1 MINNLRQL
9 IIVLGFC
16 TLNPVFAQ
24 KQNTAQLFSTAGFYP
39 MENSGRS
46 VFNFNNNWYFHKGD
60 LKDGAKVT
68 FNKAQWS
75 LVQLP
80 HNPDVLSDHAS
91 GGANY
96 QGIIWY
102 RKFFKIPKDL
112 KSKQIHLHFEAIMG
126 KCEIYINGK
135 LVQKHKGGYLP
146 ILVPL
151 QSDQLLKEEN
161 TISIKADNSD
171 DGSYPP
177 GKAQYVLDFSYFG
190 GIYRDVWLVAN
201 NDIHVTD
208 PMQTNKIAGGGVFIH
223 SENVNENSAQVVVS
237 THIQRAKISNESLY
251 LETYLKDAE
260 GNTVVHK
267 KTDFNWTEETSV
279 TLQQTLEVS
288 NPKLWSPEQPNL
300 YQVYT
305 VIKNKAGQ
313 TFDGFFNK
321 IGIRS
326 IEFKGKEG
334 LYLNG
339 KPYQDKL
346 IGANHHQDYA
356 YIGNAVPN
364 NLQWR
369 EVKKMKDAGIKL
381 IRLAHYPHDPAF
393 MDACDE
399 LGVFVIIPT
408 PGWQYWPNNE
418 TFTNLVIE
426 NNRLM
431 VRRDRNHPSVIAW
444 EPILNETNYTEAFAK
459 KAYQSI
465 HEEYP
470 YDGCVAATDINTP
483 GWEQF
488 DLIYAHPNEENAK
501 HTSKSIY
508 TREWGDNVDDWN
520 THNSTSR
527 VARGWGEVPQLIQS
541 THYSN
546 PSFKFD
552 CIDMFY
558 ATDRQHV
565 GGALWHSF
573 DHQRGYHPDP
583 FYGGLM
589 DVFRQPKYSY
599 FMFQSQQDPAY
610 LKNRKQEPYSV
621 YIANEM
627 TPFSPTDVTIYT
639 NCDAV
644 RLIVMDKDTLYQT
657 VDRNKFSMPHPPILF
672 KNVYQFMQLK
682 KLARSNK
689 PEMMKIVAEGL
700 VNGKVVATATK
711 KPARRPVKII
721 LTADMDGLEPMADGS
736 SIIPIIAS
744 VTDEQGVVKRLNE
757 ESIKFTILGEGELI
771 GNVETGANPRKIDWG
786 TASALIRTTN
796 TAGKITIV
804 ASPVF
809 EGANSVLPDTL
820 VIETKTSSLLSIY
833 EKDKIGKLQNK
844 ETNVRTNKVDRKLLK
859 QKLQEVEVDQEA
871 FENKGKKKNQ

>member
-1 MINNLRQL
+1 MNRLKQIFL
-9 IIVLGFC
+9 ILLFC
-16 TLNPVFAQ
+16 AFNTVFAQ
-24 KQNTAQLFSTAGFYP
+24 KQSTAQSFSTAGFYP

-46 VFNFNNNWYFHKGD
+46 VHNFNNNWYFHKGD
-60 LKDGAKVT
+60 LKNGSSVT
-68 FNKAQWS
+68 FDKNQWS

-80 HNPDVLSDHAS
+80 HNPDLLSDYAS
-91 GGANY
+91 GGGNY

-102 RKFFKIPKDL
+102 RKFFKIPTAL
-112 KSKQIHLHFEAIMG
+112 NGKQIHLHFEAIMG

-146 ILVPL
+146 IMVTL
-151 QSDQLLKEEN
+151 QSNQLLKGEN
-161 TISIKADNSD
+161 TISVKADNSD

-177 GKAQYVLDFSYFG
+177 GKPQYVLDFSYFG

-201 NDIHVTD
+201 NNIHITD
-208 PMQTNKIAGGGVFIH
+208 PMQTNKIAGGGVFVH
-223 SENVNENSAQVVVS
+223 YEKVSEKSAKVMVS
-237 THIQRAKISNESLY
+237 THIQRDKMADESLY
-251 LETYLKDAE
+251 LETYLKDSE
-260 GNTVVHK
+260 GHIVAQT
-267 KTDFNWTEETSV
+267 KTDFNLAKETSI
-279 TLQQTLEVS
+279 TLQQTLDVT
-288 NPKLWSPEQPNL
+288 NPKLWSPELPYL

-305 VIKNKAGQ
+305 IIKNKTGQ
-313 TFDGFFNK
+313 TVDGYFNK

-326 IEFKGKEG
+326 IEFKGKDG
-334 LYLNG
+334 FYLNG

-346 IGANHHQDYA
+346 MGANHHQDYA

-369 EVKKMKDAGIKL
+369 DVKKLKDAGIKL
-381 IRLAHYPHDPAF
+381 IRLAHYPHDPSF

-408 PGWQYWPNNE
+408 PGWQFWPNNE

-444 EPILNETNYTEAFAK
+444 EPILNETHYTEAFAK

-470 YDGCVAATDINTP
+470 FEGCVAATDINTN

-488 DLIYAHPNEENAK
+488 DLIYAHPSEKNASL
-501 HTSKSIY
+501 TSKSIY

-546 PSFKFD
+546 PPYKFD
-552 CIDMFY
+552 CIDMY
-558 ATDRQHV
+558 YNTDRQHV
-565 GGALWHSF
+565 GGALWHPF

-589 DVFRQPKYSY
+589 DAFRQPKYSY

-610 LKNRKQEPYSV
+610 LKSRMQEPYSI

-627 TPFSPTDVTIYT
+627 SPFSPEDVTVFT

-644 RLIVMDKDTLYQT
+644 RLIVMDKDTLYQA
-657 VDRNKFSMPHPPILF
+657 VDRTKFSMPHPPILF

-682 KLARSNK
+682 KLARNNK
-689 PEMMKIVAEGL
+689 PEMMKIVAQGL
-700 VNGKVVATATK
+700 VDGKVVTTTIK
-711 KPARRPVKII
+711 TPARRPVKIT
-721 LTADMDGLEPMADGS
+721 LTTDMDGLQPMADGS

-744 VTDEQGVVKRLNE
+744 ITDEWGAVKRLNE
-757 ESIKFTILGEGELI
+757 ESIKFTISGEGELI
-771 GNVETGANPRKIDWG
+771 GNAETGANPRKIDWG
-786 TASALIRTTN
+786 TAPALIRTSSK
-796 TAGKITIV
+796 AGKITIV

-809 EGANSVLPDTL
+809 QGANSVQPDTL
-820 VIETKTSSLLSIY
+820 VIETKPSPFSTIA
-833 EKDKIGKLQNK
+833 EKDKLGTLKTQKATVIQ
-844 ETNVRTNKVDRKLLK
+844 NKVDRNVLK
-859 QKLQEVEVDQEA
+859 QKLQEVERDQET
-871 FENKGKKKNQ
+871 FENKGKKKN

>member
-1 MINNLRQL
+1 MKISKKIFFLFFLFYSLNLIL
-9 IIVLGFC
+9 
-16 TLNPVFAQ
+16 AQ
-24 KQNTAQLFSTAGFYP
+24 NKEVSQSFSTAGFYP
-39 MENSGRS
+39 IENSGRS
-46 VFNFNNNWYFHKGD
+46 VYNFNNNWYFHKGD
-60 LKDGAKVT
+60 LNDGQNINFDKT
-68 FNKAQWS
+68 NWT

-91 GGANY
+91 GSVNY
-96 QGIIWY
+96 QGVIWY
-102 RKFFKIPKDL
+102 RKFFKIPTAL
-112 KSKQIHLHFEAIMG
+112 EGKQIHLHFEAIMG
-126 KCEIYINGK
+126 HCEIFINGK

-146 ILVPL
+146 IMVPL
-151 QSDQLLKEEN
+151 HSDQLIKGEN

-177 GKAQYVLDFSYFG
+177 GKQQYVLDFSYFG
-190 GIYRDVWLVAN
+190 GIYRDVWLVAHN
-201 NDIHVTD
+201 KTHISD
-208 PMQTNKIAGGGVFIH
+208 PMQANTIAGGGVFLH
-223 SENVNENSAQVVVS
+223 FEKLSDKSAKVLVS
-237 THIQRAKISNESLY
+237 TQIQNDKINSEALY
-251 LETYLKDAE
+251 LETYLKDTE
-260 GNTVVHK
+260 GHIVAKSKSAFTLSKEN
-267 KTDFNWTEETSV
+267 SI
-279 TLQQTLEVS
+279 TLQQTLNVT

-300 YQVYT
+300 YEMYT
-305 VIKNKAGQ
+305 VIKDKTGQ
-313 TFDGFFNK
+313 TVDGYFNK

-326 IEFKGKEG
+326 IEFKGKDG
-334 LYLNG
+334 FYLNG

-369 EVKKMKDAGIKL
+369 DVKKLKDAGIKL
-381 IRLAHYPHDPAF
+381 IRLAHYPHDPSF

-399 LGVFVIIPT
+399 LGLFVIVPT

-444 EPILNETNYTEAFAK
+444 EPILNETHYTETFAQ
-459 KAYQSI
+459 KAYESI

-470 YDGCVAATDINTP
+470 FEGCVAATDINTA
-483 GWEQF
+483 GWENY
-488 DLIYAHPNEENAK
+488 DLIYAHPNEKNASL
-501 HTSKSIY
+501 TSKSIY

-527 VARGWGEVPQLIQS
+527 VARGWGEIPQLLQS

-558 ATDRQHV
+558 NTDRQHI

-599 FMFQSQQDPAY
+599 YMFQSQQNPAY
-610 LKNRKQEPYSV
+610 LKNRKQEPYSI

-627 TPFSPTDVTIYT
+627 SPFSPEDVTVYT
-639 NCDAV
+639 NCDAI
-644 RLIVMDKDTLYQT
+644 RLIVMDKDTLFQT
-657 VDRNKFSMPHPPILF
+657 IDRSKLFMPHPPILF

-682 KLARSNK
+682 KLARANK
-689 PEMMKIVAEGL
+689 PELMKIVAEGL
-700 VNGKVVATATK
+700 VDGKVVARIQK
-711 KPARRPVKII
+711 SPSRRPVKIK
-721 LTADMDGLEPMADGS
+721 LTADLDGLQAMADGS
-736 SIIPIIAS
+736 SIIPIIAAI
-744 VTDEQGVVKRLNE
+744 TDEQGNVKRLNE
-757 ESIKFTILGEGELI
+757 ESIKFTISGEGELI
-771 GNVETGANPRKIDWG
+771 GNAETGANPRKIDWG
-786 TASALIRTTN
+786 TAPALIRTSLTP
-796 TAGKITIV
+796 GKITIV

-809 EGANSVLPDTL
+809 EGANSVQPDTL
-820 VIETKTSSLLSIY
+820 IIETYPPFYTSIA
-833 EKDKIGKLQNK
+833 EKDKIGFK
-844 ETNVRTNKVDRKLLK
+844 ENNTINPTPNTINREEVK
-859 QKLQEVEVDQEA
+859 QKLKEVELDQET
-871 FENKGKKKNQ
+871 FENKSKKKNK